1 MTKEECNDGITRFMK
16 ASIISLGCKV
26 NQSEG
31 EEIAVRLKDAGVAKA
46 LRGEHADII
55 IVNTCTVT
63 GEADRK
69 SRKLIYQAVKK
80 KNGPKAIVAVTG
92 CYAEVAANAL
102 RDIPGVD
109 LVVPQTEKDKLVEI
123 VLSEVASA
131 SSGSIGDLAMAE
143 SPDTERVSCLSVSG
157 LRSPVNRR
165 HRAYLKVQDG
175 CDNRCAY
182 CIVPDARGKP
192 RSVPEAEI
200 LTKAASFAASGTRE
214 LVLTGIN
221 IGKYGDLTGLIK
233 RIYKMPGLER
243 IRLSS
248 IEPEDVTDE
257 LIEMLKKDT
266 ERHPHPSPL
275 PSRERNS
282 SSCST
287 LYAIGSQLQ
296 GTYLCPHLHIPLQSD
311 DDETL
316 KRMRRRYTAA
326 GYRKIIDKVRAAC
339 PGVAITTDVIVG
351 FPGETDDEFRNT
363 YRFLE
368 KAELARL
375 HVFKYSKRAGTP
387 AADMPGQVPAKVK
400 AERSEA
406 LRELSGRLEA
416 GYRKMFIGRELDVLV
431 EKASGNLLTGT
442 SENYLTVSFEGE
454 ANQVGQIVRVRLAE

>member
-1 MTKEECNDGITRFMK
+1 MK

-31 EEIAVRLKDAGVAKA
+31 EEIAGRLAEAGVAKA

-123 VLSEVASA
+123 VLSEVASV

-257 LIEMLKKDT
+257 LIEMLRKREPDS
-266 ERHPHPSPL
+266 RLMPIASCL
-275 PSRERNS
+275 PG
-282 SSCST
+282 
-287 LYAIGSQLQ
+287 A
-296 GTYLCPHLHIPLQSD
+296 YLCPHLHIPLQSD

-351 FPGETDDEFRNT
+351 FPGETDVEFRNT

-387 AADMPGQVPAKVK
+387 AADMQGQVTAKVK

-454 ANQVGQIVRVRLAE
+454 ANQVGQIVRVRLVG

>member
-1 MTKEECNDGITRFMK
+1 MK

-31 EEIAVRLKDAGVAKA
+31 EEIAGRLAEAGVAKA

-123 VLSEVASA
+123 VLSEVASV

-257 LIEMLKKDT
+257 LIEMLRKREPD
-266 ERHPHPSPL
+266 
-275 PSRERNS
+275 SRLMPIA
-282 SSCST
+282 SC
-287 LYAIGSQLQ
+287 LQ
-296 GTYLCPHLHIPLQSD
+296 GAYLCPHLHIPLQSD

-454 ANQVGQIVRVRLAE
+454 ANQVGQIVRVRLVG